1 MKSTI
6 LTGVVTYALLV
17 STLCFGQTAGKS
29 VGQVKG
35 EGKNTASV
43 KYVQNFTELAKNGE
57 IVPVEGLE
65 QDLKQI
71 VRVLSAATKKNPV
84 LIDEYENKSQPLLG
98 NLAIS
103 LLAADAPAGLR
114 GKTVLK
120 IDMASLFASAGNA
133 AEVGIRFNET
143 LKQIADSGQSD
154 HPVCRRH
161 RHPGAGKPGFRRCCR
176 IEHPGSGRRR
186 KTAGIRYRHRRNLRG
201 EYRVRQAD
209 QRPLSKSRADRA
221 HRLIKTALSATS
233 SRPTF
238 AR

>member
-1 MKSTI
+1 MKNIKSTI

-43 KYVQNFTELAKNGE
+43 KYVQNFTELARNGE
-57 IVPVEGLE
+57 IAPVEGLE

-98 NLAIS
+98 NLAVS

-120 IDMASLFASAGNA
+120 IDMASLFANAGNA

-143 LKQIADSGQSD
+143 LKQIADSGRPTILFVDDIAVLAQESPVFGAAGASSIREAVAGGKLQVFATATAEGYEANIASD
-154 HPVCRRH
+154 
-161 RHPGAGKPGFRRCCR
+161 KQ
-176 IEHPGSGRRR
+176 IS
-186 KTAGIRYRHRRNLRG
+186 
-201 EYRVRQAD
+201 
-209 QRPLSKSRADRA
+209 RPLSKSRVDGRIG
-221 HRLIKTALSATS
+221 R
-233 SRPTF
+233 
-238 AR
+238 